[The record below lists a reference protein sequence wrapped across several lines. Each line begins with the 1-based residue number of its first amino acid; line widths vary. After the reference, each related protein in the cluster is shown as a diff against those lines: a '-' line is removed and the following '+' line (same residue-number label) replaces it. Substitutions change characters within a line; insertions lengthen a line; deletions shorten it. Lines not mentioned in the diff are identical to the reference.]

1 MTGEKVNKKQLCSP
15 AAEGEGEKV
24 HGGQGCHQ
32 RVGWCTRAY
41 PRILESR
48 VLGWAKQQQN
58 FALPA
63 ILPFNYSTLNP
74 VDAPAWGPGFF
85 HCAVYINSKNPET
98 GHDFYIRWLINE

>member
-1 MTGEKVNKKQLCSP
+1 MNCRPLQLRRTYPFIAMTGEKVNKKQLCSP

-63 ILPFNYSTLNP
+63 ILLFNYSTFPLRSLYKLQEP
-74 VDAPAWGPGFF
+74 
-85 HCAVYINSKNPET
+85 
-98 GHDFYIRWLINE
+98 